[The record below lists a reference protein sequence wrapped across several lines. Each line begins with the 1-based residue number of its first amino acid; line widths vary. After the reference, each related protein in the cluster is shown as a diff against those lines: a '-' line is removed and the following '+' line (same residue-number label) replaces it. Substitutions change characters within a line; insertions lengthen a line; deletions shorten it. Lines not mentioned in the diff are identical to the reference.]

1 MMQTASDTLA
11 DQSAVVD
18 SVAAVDSLTAAQAA
32 NDSTVAI
39 VDSTGIAALNESVG
53 EAGDLIAQGRLDEA
67 MGTLGTALFDFTI
80 AHVVPAIVVAF
91 AFYVVYRVLNGLL
104 GRALTRSR
112 RVSSGVRQLAIRA
125 LRLVIV
131 SFASITVL
139 GQLGINVT
147 ALIAGLGIAGIAFG
161 FAARDTLE
169 NFIAGVTI
177 LADGPFKV
185 GDNIEVQETFGTVEE
200 ITLRSTRVR
209 TLDNEIAI
217 LPNAKM
223 ITEKIINHT
232 MLNTLR
238 VSIPF
243 GIAYKESPDEA
254 RRVITESIGPDDR
267 LDPNYPPKIAVIE
280 LSDSAVSMELRL
292 YLRETVMEVPVREE
306 YQELVFTTL
315 KAAGIE
321 IPFPHLQLFIDEAK
335 AFKGSQFPGGN
346 GA

>member
-1 MMQTASDTLA
+1 MQTAPDTLA
-11 DQSAVVD
+11 VSSAIAD
-18 SVAAVDSLTAAQAA
+18 SAAAADSLKAGQTAIDSAA
-32 NDSTVAI
+32 TA
-39 VDSTGIAALNESVG
+39 VDSTGIGALNESVG
-53 EAGDLIAQGRLDEA
+53 EAGDLISQGRLDEA
-67 MGTLGTALFDFTI
+67 AATFGAALLNFTI
-80 AHVVPAIVVAF
+80 ANVVPALVVAVV
-91 AFYVVYRVLNGLL
+91 FYLIYRVLDRLL
-104 GRALTRSR
+104 TKTLTRSH
-112 RVSSGVRQLAIRA
+112 RVSAGVRQLALKA
-125 LRLVIV
+125 LRLVILA
-131 SFASITVL
+131 FASISIL
-139 GQLGINVT
+139 GRLGINVT
-147 ALIAGLGIAGIAFG
+147 ALLAGLGVAGIAFG

-177 LADGPFKV
+177 LVDGPFRV
-185 GDNIEVQETFGTVEE
+185 GDNIEVQDSFGTVEE

-254 RRVITESIGPDDR
+254 RRVLTEAIKPDDR
-267 LDPNYPPKIAVIE
+267 LDSDFPPKIVVTE
-280 LSDSAVSMELRL
+280 LADSAVSMELRL
-292 YLRETVMEVPVREE
+292 YLKETAMEIPVREE

-335 AFKGSQFPGGN
+335 AFKGSSVLGGN